1 MIFDKL
7 FKNSKGEYV
16 NVMDILLEKNEL
28 ENYIYTL
35 ADAHA
40 IDLIAKT
47 IAKCEI
53 QTFELKNKKIEETKS
68 DLYWTLNLQPNY
80 NENGTSFMYKL
91 ATKLL
96 IDGTALVLI
105 NETTK
110 TNLLYVADEYNASD
124 DILYGKTFDNIS
136 ILDAE
141 GNSFPVEK
149 TYNQN
154 NSIYYSLK
162 NTNLTKASE
171 NFKTNSTK
179 ILKTVQNKFIK
190 ANAEKWKL
198 KFPGSQPTM
207 LDPQTK
213 KPIDYN
219 EYKEKLTEGLF
230 NEDEAVVL
238 LSETFDLIN
247 LNQEGKEKSLSDFE
261 IIVDKISNA
270 VAQKWNIPLDIF
282 KGNKTEKSTGN
293 SDFITF
299 AVDVYFELIED
310 GLNIGLVGKK
320 DYLKGEYVKFN
331 RTNITHKDVLDCGTG
346 IDKLTAN
353 RFSRN
358 EINKLLK
365 LPEIDEDWANEHNI
379 TKNYGK
385 AEGGAKDDGE

>member
-1 MIFDKL
+1 MFNKM
-7 FKNSKGEYV
+7 FKNSEGELV
-16 NVMDILLEKNEL
+16 NIIDVLFGKNNV

-35 ADAHA
+35 AEAHA

-53 QTFELKNKKIEETKS
+53 QTFELKDKKIKENKG

-96 IDGTALVLI
+96 LKGATLVLV
-105 NETTK
+105 NNKSK
-110 TNLLYVADEYNASD
+110 TNLLYVADEYNASN
-124 DILYGKTFDNIS
+124 DILYGKTFNNIS
-136 ILDAE
+136 ISDAE
-141 GNSFPVEK
+141 GNSFPVRK

-154 NSIYYSLK
+154 NSIYFSLK
-162 NTNLTKASE
+162 NTNLVKASE
-171 NFKTNSTK
+171 NFKTNTTK
-179 ILKTVQNKFIK
+179 ILKAVQKSFIRS
-190 ANAEKWKL
+190 NTDRWRL
-198 KFPGSQPTM
+198 KFPGGQPTM
-207 LDPQTK
+207 IDPETKQTIK
-213 KPIDYN
+213 YDK
-219 EYKEKLTEGLF
+219 YKEKITEGLF
-230 NEDEAVVL
+230 SEEEAVVL
-238 LSETFDLIN
+238 LSEMFDLMN
-247 LNQEGKEKSLSDFE
+247 LNKDINRTDLTDFE
-261 IIVDKISNA
+261 TIFNRINNT

-282 KGNKTEKSTGN
+282 CGNKTEKSTGN
-293 SDFITF
+293 GDFITF

-310 GLNIGLVGKK
+310 GLNVGLVGKD

-365 LPEIDEDWANEHNI
+365 LPQIDEDWADEHSI

-385 AEGGAKDDGE
+385 AEGGVEENG